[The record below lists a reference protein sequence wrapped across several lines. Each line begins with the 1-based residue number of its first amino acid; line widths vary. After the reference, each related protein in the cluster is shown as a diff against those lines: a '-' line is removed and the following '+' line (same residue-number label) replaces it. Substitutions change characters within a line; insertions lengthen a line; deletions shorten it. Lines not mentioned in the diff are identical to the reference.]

1 MKNKLANQ
9 NQFIDRDGL
18 LISNEK
24 MKHVKYLPN
33 DMRYL
38 IIFRKEIPV
47 IKLIMKSYHD
57 DSNHSDVTSKS
68 FSTVGIDFPF
78 LTTQE
83 IAKTRHKR
91 YLYLLTCFSSR
102 GVHLEMKFGL
112 DTTAFLNAFCST
124 INRRGVT
131 KEVVIENGESF
142 VTVNKEF

>member
-1 MKNKLANQ
+1 MKNKLASQ
-9 NQFIDRDGL
+9 NQFIDKDGL

-24 MKHVKYLPN
+24 MKHVKYLSN

-68 FSTVGIDFPF
+68 FSTVGIDFSF

-91 YLYLLTCFSSR
+91 YLYLLICFSSR

-112 DTTAFLNAFCST
+112 DTTTFLNGFFRT
-124 INRRGVT
+124 IHRRGVT
-131 KEVVIENGESF
+131 KEVVI
-142 VTVNKEF
+142 